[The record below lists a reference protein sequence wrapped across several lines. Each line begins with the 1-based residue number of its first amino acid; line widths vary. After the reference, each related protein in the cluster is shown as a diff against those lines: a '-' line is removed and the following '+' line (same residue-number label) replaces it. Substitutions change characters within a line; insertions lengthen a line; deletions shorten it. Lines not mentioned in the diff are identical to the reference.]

1 MHCHNAY
8 IPILGQRCRP
18 REQGS
23 KENTW
28 RELIFQQKKVLTLI
42 EGWKGQKWSKMHWI
56 FFMNNSMKSQAQ
68 CTKQGWVLCK
78 LNLLTSCHICHF
90 FIPNFPQ
97 KMLCSKPSIFFL
109 FLATLCIVV
118 AILWDVYIF
127 RNKSW
132 WANKKNPHEVD

>member
-1 MHCHNAY
+1 M
-8 IPILGQRCRP
+8 
-18 REQGS
+18 
-23 KENTW
+23 
-28 RELIFQQKKVLTLI
+28 KV
-42 EGWKGQKWSKMHWI
+42 EKAKSGQKCTGF
-56 FFMNNSMKSQAQ
+56 FFMANSMKSQAQ

-97 KMLCSKPSIFFL
+97 KMLCSIPSIFFL

-132 WANKKNPHEVD
+132 WANKKKPTWSGLKFDTSSFLERKKCTQQRRELHLDWT